1 MKPLRVLLLG
11 ALWAISITAS
21 AQWQWLEADGR
32 KVFSD
37 RPPPSDVPTKNILK
51 QPGNR
56 GTPAPAATA
65 PAQAD
70 APATAASTA
79 AAASAP
85 HLTGKDPKLE
95 AKKKQAE
102 EAEAAKKKAEEE
114 KFAREKAQTCE
125 RARRAMATLNS
136 GVRIQQT
143 NAKGEREYLDDAG
156 RSAETRRVQGVI
168 DSDCK

>member
-37 RPPPSDVPTKNILK
+37 RPPPSEVPAKNILK
-51 QPGNR
+51 QPGPR
-56 GTPAPAATA
+56 GLPVQAP

-70 APATAASTA
+70 VPA
-79 AAASAP
+79 AAASAAASAP
-85 HLTGKDPKLE
+85 RIAGKDPKLE

-114 KFAREKAQTCE
+114 KFARDKAQSCE
-125 RARRAMATLNS
+125 RSRRAMATLNS

-168 DSDCK
+168 DADCK